1 MSFPIGTESDNAVS
15 TALKK
20 GRTGWTCGN
29 PYQAVRGRQSHKFDE
44 AFISFHSASADPAAN
59 EWDQI

>member
-1 MSFPIGTESDNAVS
+1 MSFPIGTESGNAVS

-29 PYQAVRGRQSHKFDE
+29 P
-44 AFISFHSASADPAAN
+44 N
-59 EWDQI
+59 ELFGAGNHV